1 MSKAKRK
8 LRPIPKLIITV
19 FVLFIVFLFFLGIWD
34 TFFRA
39 SHYPMAYKEEITA
52 ACEEFGIDVETV
64 FATIYCESS
73 FNKEAVSNMNARGL
87 MQLLPDTFEWLCTRE
102 GVEYDEEMLFDP
114 ATNIRYGTMF
124 LSILY
129 DRYENWDAVHAAY
142 HAGHGRVDGWFERGE
157 VIIDADGNLTG
168 IPIDAT
174 SVYVERINSAKKVY
188 TELLAKEKK

>member
-1 MSKAKRK
+1 
-8 LRPIPKLIITV
+8 
-19 FVLFIVFLFFLGIWD
+19 
-34 TFFRA
+34 
-39 SHYPMAYKEEITA
+39 
-52 ACEEFGIDVETV
+52 
-64 FATIYCESS
+64 
-73 FNKEAVSNMNARGL
+73 
-87 MQLLPDTFEWLCTRE
+87 
-102 GVEYDEEMLFDP
+102 
-114 ATNIRYGTMF
+114 MF

-142 HAGHGRVDGWFERGE
+142 HAGHGRVDGWFESGE